1 MLTPKQERNGV
12 GPDPAPGHSTAV
24 PGPDTTSII
33 SPAKGQSESAAL
45 GRAAETIAEFQTPAG
60 SGRGGHTVGAGGS
73 MFEWDAGLPID
84 EGTGEA

>member
-1 MLTPKQERNGV
+1 M
-12 GPDPAPGHSTAV
+12 
-24 PGPDTTSII
+24 
-33 SPAKGQSESAAL
+33 GQSESAAL

-73 MFEWDAGLPID
+73 MFEWDAGLAID

>member
-12 GPDPAPGHSTAV
+12 GPDPAPGHNTAV
-24 PGPDTTSII
+24 AGPDVTATVS
-33 SPAKGQSESAAL
+33 SAMGSSESAAL
-45 GRAAETIAEFQTPAG
+45 GRAAETVAEFQTPAG

-73 MFEWDAGLPID
+73 MFEWDAGLAID